1 MTAITAN
8 DLKKKGVS
16 VLDPILKDE
25 EEVVITVRGQSR
37 YVVMEMDAYNH
48 FRECELEAA
57 LLETKREMDA
67 YNHFRE
73 CELEAALLETKRDL
87 SEGRHVSENVADHIR
102 RITDEL

>member
-37 YVVMEMDAYNH
+37 YVVMD
-48 FRECELEAA
+48 
-57 LLETKREMDA
+57 MDA

-87 SEGRHVSENVADHIR
+87 AEGKHVSESVADHIR